1 MEYAIVFYALM
12 SIVAFFLYGI
22 DKRKAKKKRW
32 RTPESVLL
40 GVGLF
45 GGAGGALVGMH
56 FFRHK
61 TKHWYFWAVNF
72 LALAIH
78 AALLWFL
85 FF

>member
-40 GVGLF
+40 GVGRF
-45 GGAGGALVGMH
+45 GGAVGALVGMH

-61 TKHWYFWAVNF
+61 TKHW
-72 LALAIH
+72 
-78 AALLWFL
+78 
-85 FF
+85 